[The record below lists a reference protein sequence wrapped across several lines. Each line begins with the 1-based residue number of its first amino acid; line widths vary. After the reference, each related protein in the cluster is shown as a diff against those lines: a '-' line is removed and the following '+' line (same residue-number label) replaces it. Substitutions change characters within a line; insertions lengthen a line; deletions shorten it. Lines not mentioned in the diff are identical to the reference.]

1 MSLDSKAGA
10 KHYVILGLTLLGVWY
25 VLEMIGGKHS
35 LGSPLTQT
43 TADITTLIIVGG

>member
-1 MSLDSKAGA
+1 MNLESKASA

-25 VLEMIGGKHS
+25 VLEMIGGKQS

-43 TADITTLIIVGG
+43 TADISTIIILGG